1 MISDP
6 VKVMIIEDE
15 PEAADLFSEMMRLS
29 GFQVLKFLNG
39 ASAMAAIATEKPS
52 LVILD
57 VMMPDLS
64 GLDVLRHMRSAPESA
79 RIPVII
85 VSAMSMPSDIKDG
98 LDAGAAIYLT
108 KPVTFLELKR
118 AVERVL
124 QGGAAQSV

>member
-1 MISDP
+1 MVSDP